1 MYFIIVYIGFTN
13 NSLENLNGKI
23 KKWMPNGNSL
33 GVFCE
38 SCIPSIFLKSTSAY
52 ARKVIVEEWSQ
63 TQYISGN
70 RIPVAVHTA
79 AQCIYKHSTNYMRIV
94 SEGKLKYYIN
104 ASASRLKNA
113 AVSAE
118 RIAVY
123 CKQFG
128 PNVVLPAYDTSSVTS
143 VDSIKAMI
151 NDATDKY
158 QGLHV
163 VTCSSMSNSSLRNIS
178 CNCKCFVKNGFI
190 CSHSL
195 AVMYLEH
202 ILNVEMLIGS
212 IEQPKK
218 AGRPRKNTTALH
230 AGAKKA
236 VKQSKASKKQQKQF
250 ISMTL
255 A

>member
-1 MYFIIVYIGFTN
+1 
-13 NSLENLNGKI
+13 
-23 KKWMPNGNSL
+23 
-33 GVFCE
+33 
-38 SCIPSIFLKSTSAY
+38 
-52 ARKVIVEEWSQ
+52 
-63 TQYISGN
+63 
-70 RIPVAVHTA
+70 
-79 AQCIYKHSTNYMRIV
+79 MRIV

-163 VTCSSMSNSSLRNIS
+163 VTCSSISNSSLINIS
-178 CNCKCFVKNGFI
+178 CNCKSFVNNGFI